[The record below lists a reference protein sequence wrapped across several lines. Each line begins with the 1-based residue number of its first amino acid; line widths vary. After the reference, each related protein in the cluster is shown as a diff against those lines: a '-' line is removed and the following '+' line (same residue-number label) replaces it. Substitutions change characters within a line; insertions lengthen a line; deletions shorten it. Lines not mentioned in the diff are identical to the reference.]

1 MSKTALLEE
10 ATDLIEQKG
19 VKKKRKIVNLA
30 LDVPVIKNRK
40 ELEFYLKKCF
50 IIADYMVDKA
60 SYKVFIM
67 KLRNLINGCFHIRQC
82 REYPVTFKF
91 YKEDRKTYLNLFSFI
106 YPPKI
111 Y

>member
-40 ELEFYLKKCF
+40 ELEFYLK
-50 IIADYMVDKA
+50 
-60 SYKVFIM
+60 
-67 KLRNLINGCFHIRQC
+67 NQ
-82 REYPVTFKF
+82 
-91 YKEDRKTYLNLFSFI
+91 
-106 YPPKI
+106 
-111 Y
+111 